1 MEEVILSCWNQNVIR
16 FNTQSCAIL
25 WTNGSGK
32 TTLTRY
38 WRGNEYIFISAQR
51 NLVFQQRESMG
62 VLKQKLE
69 KKSFSFTGKDKNY
82 WYTID
87 GNSYEEREKFFSTNY
102 INNTI
107 QNDFETNLEIIIRE
121 YLNKHAEAS
130 INYHNDWVFNRT
142 ETKLDTLI
150 SIWKQIFKK
159 NIFFSTDKE
168 KLIIQFWETDYEIE
182 TLSDWERSALYLI
195 LKCILAPNNSIIIV
209 DEWETHLNPAL
220 LYELWDGIERARI
233 DCRFVYISHDI
244 DFITSRN
251 NCTKFWI
258 KSFSYPDQREVEK
271 IDNDIVPE
279 ELILKIIGSKKENI
293 LFVEWHNGSLEH
305 NLYQKIYPNFKVI
318 SLGSCEQIIS
328 YTKVLN
334 NSPEIYNKQYFWLI
348 DRDFRTEEEIARYQ
362 AEKIYTLPVA
372 EFENI
377 FFREEI
383 VRICLWFLGETDIDT
398 KRNNLREQVMGLK
411 NSDNFKK
418 AFYKYHIQQQIE
430 ASLSGFTTPESF
442 SFSPNLDVINSAWQ
456 EIQLITDFNNLLSKL
471 NDKTIKKNSPWHC
484 FSDYQQQVVNF
495 FNTTNWDSLRSE
507 FLTFMPNIQ

>member
-1 MEEVILSCWNQNVIR
+1 M
-16 FNTQSCAIL
+16 
-25 WTNGSGK
+25 
-32 TTLTRY
+32 
-38 WRGNEYIFISAQR
+38 
-51 NLVFQQRESMG
+51 
-62 VLKQKLE
+62 
-69 KKSFSFTGKDKNY
+69 
-82 WYTID
+82 
-87 GNSYEEREKFFSTNY
+87 
-102 INNTI
+102 
-107 QNDFETNLEIIIRE
+107 
-121 YLNKHAEAS
+121 
-130 INYHNDWVFNRT
+130 
-142 ETKLDTLI
+142 I

-159 NIFFSTDKE
+159 KICFSTDEE
-168 KLIIQFWETDYEIE
+168 KLIIQFWETDYGIE

-195 LKCILAPNNSIIIV
+195 LKCILAPKNSIIIV
-209 DEWETHLNPAL
+209 DEWENHLNPAL
-220 LYELWDGIERARI
+220 LYELWDGIERART
-233 DCRFVYISHDI
+233 DCRFIYISHDI

-258 KSFSYPDQREVEK
+258 KSFSYPDQREIEK
-271 IDNDIVPE
+271 IDNDNVPE
-279 ELILKIIGSKKENI
+279 ELILKIIGSKKEKI

-305 NLYQKIYPNFKVI
+305 NLYQKIYPDFKVI

-334 NSPEIYNKQYFWLI
+334 NSPESYNKQYFWLI

-377 FFREEI
+377 FFREEL
-383 VRICLWFLGETDIDT
+383 VRMCLWFLGETDIDT
-398 KRNNLREQVMGLK
+398 KRNNLKEQVMGLK

-418 AFYKYHIQQQIE
+418 AFYKYHIQQQTE
-430 ASLSGFTTPESF
+430 ASLSGFTTPETF

-471 NDKTIKKNSPWHC
+471 NDKKIKENSPWHR